1 MLKDKKFSV
10 LTLGC
15 KVNQYESEA
24 IIEQFQEKGNILA
37 NNNEVSDIYIVNTC
51 TVTNLSDRKSRQ
63 YIRKA
68 KRDNPQSI
76 IVVVGCY
83 AQTSP
88 DEVSKIPGVDIIVGT
103 SEKDRILELCEKFLN
118 DKTQINKVKDIKN
131 IYTFENMDINKQESM
146 TRAYMKVQDGCNQY
160 CTYCIIPYA
169 RGNIR
174 SREIESALKEAD
186 RLSKAGYKE
195 IVLTGIHIG
204 SYGKDLGNKR
214 LIDLI
219 EAISEIEGIE
229 RIRLSSI
236 EPNIIDEN
244 FMKRIVST
252 KKVCDHFH
260 LSLQN
265 GSDKILKSMNRKY
278 TSDQFFEKTQI
289 IKEYMPNVGLTT
301 DVIVGFPGEE
311 NSDFNST
318 CEFVEK
324 IKFSKIHVFKYSP
337 RKGTPAAKMKNQVPG
352 ELKISRSQKL
362 IEISNKLAENFI
374 IENYDRELSVLF
386 EKELNGNNIYE
397 GYSTN
402 YIRIQVYSEEDLKN
416 TVKNVKIIS
425 NKSEIAKSILI

>member
-24 IIEQFQEKGNILA
+24 IIEQFQENGNILA

-76 IVVVGCY
+76 IVVLGCY

-252 KKVCDHFH
+252 NKVCDHFH

>member
-24 IIEQFQEKGNILA
+24 IIEQFQENGNILA
-37 NNNEVSDIYIVNTC
+37 NNNEISDIYIINTC

-131 IYTFENMDINKQESM
+131 IYTFENMDIYKQESM

-174 SREIESALKEAD
+174 SREIESALKEAE

-252 KKVCDHFH
+252 NKVCDHFH

-278 TSDQFFEKTQI
+278 TTDQFFEKTQI
-289 IKEYMPNVGLTT
+289 IKDFMPNVGLTT
-301 DVIVGFPGEE
+301 DVIVGFPGED

-324 IKFSKIHVFKYSP
+324 VSFSKIHVFKYSP

-352 ELKISRSQKL
+352 ELKIFRSQKL

-374 IENYDRELSVLF
+374 IENYNRELSVLF
-386 EKELNGNNIYE
+386 EKELNDNNIYE

-425 NKSEIAKSILI
+425 NKREVAKSILI